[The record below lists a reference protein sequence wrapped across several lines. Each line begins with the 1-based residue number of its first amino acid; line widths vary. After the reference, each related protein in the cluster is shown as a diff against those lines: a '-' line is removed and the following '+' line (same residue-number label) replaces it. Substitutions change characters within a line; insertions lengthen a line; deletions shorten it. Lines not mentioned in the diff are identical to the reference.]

1 MRPTLLVI
9 GGSSGSVRVNEA
21 IRACLP
27 ELTKKYNVIH
37 LCGKGNIDE
46 SYNQT
51 AHYVQFDYIKQEL
64 ADLLALADIVVS
76 RAGANAICELLALR
90 KPSVLIPLS
99 LAASRGDQILNAQSF
114 EKHGYAKMLQEE
126 NLTNETL
133 LAAVNDV
140 FENHDHYIKAMELS
154 TKSDAIT
161 MICDMIDE
169 LAGNK

>member
-1 MRPTLLVI
+1 M
-9 GGSSGSVRVNEA
+9 
-21 IRACLP
+21 
-27 ELTKKYNVIH
+27 
-37 LCGKGNIDE
+37 
-46 SYNQT
+46 
-51 AHYVQFDYIKQEL
+51 
-64 ADLLALADIVVS
+64 VS

-126 NLTNETL
+126 DLTNETL